1 MPVSEESPAAPRPVA
16 EITLAEWGLILI
28 LVAIQFTHMVD
39 FVIIMPLGD
48 RLKREL
54 VLTDWQFAQIVSA
67 YALAACVA
75 SLLASFVMDRF
86 DRKKVLLA
94 MYAGFTLSTLL
105 CGLVGDYTWL
115 LVSRALAGAFGGTA
129 AGALMAVIGDVFPP
143 DKRGRATGAV
153 ISSFAVAS
161 IVGLPIGLQLA
172 EHFGR
177 GAPFVVLAALSAV
190 VWVLGWAKL
199 PALRSH
205 LTGARPNRW
214 GEFAAVV
221 RHPDHLAAFA
231 FTFFLVLGTFTVAS
245 FIGPYLMSTNGWSE
259 GQLSWI
265 YFAAGI
271 CTLVGMTVMGRLSD
285 RLPRLI
291 LFRVVGFA
299 ALVMAVVVTNLP
311 PVPLWVAAVV
321 ISGFMVCAAGR
332 MVPVQAILL
341 GVAARKSRGG
351 FMSLNTSIQHAATGV
366 APLIAGSLIVTGNAA
381 VAAADPEATA
391 RMTGFPLVGWV
402 SAGTAAVSLVLAGL
416 LRPAREE
423 VTAAVPV
430 PAPAAEAV
438 VDAA

>member
-1 MPVSEESPAAPRPVA
+1 
-16 EITLAEWGLILI
+16 
-28 LVAIQFTHMVD
+28 
-39 FVIIMPLGD
+39 
-48 RLKREL
+48 
-54 VLTDWQFAQIVSA
+54 
-67 YALAACVA
+67 
-75 SLLASFVMDRF
+75 
-86 DRKKVLLA
+86 
-94 MYAGFTLSTLL
+94 
-105 CGLVGDYTWL
+105 
-115 LVSRALAGAFGGTA
+115 
-129 AGALMAVIGDVFPP
+129 
-143 DKRGRATGAV
+143 
-153 ISSFAVAS
+153 VAS